1 MWHMAKED
9 AGGPKRAKKGPVTL
23 PRLQERFNINLILI
37 RGMRI
42 IYICAKQ
49 QLTTRCFKPVST
61 LENKA
66 DRTIATEAKSNEP

>member
-23 PRLQERFNINLILI
+23 PGLQERFNQRHAYN
-37 RGMRI
+37 

>member
-9 AGGPKRAKKGPVTL
+9 AGGPKRAKKGPVTVL
-23 PRLQERFNINLILI
+23 HFHDSKSVLI
-37 RGMRI
+37 RGIII